1 MKPYA
6 VWIIGRTRDQNRL
19 QFFDSMAA
27 RDAFV
32 NVDRR
37 RRIPL
42 ESCGSLPACRVPE
55 PTPPKVA
62 WWTRETP
69 GGRP

>member
-42 ESCGSLPACRVPE
+42 ESCGNLPACRVPE
-55 PTPPKVA
+55 PDPPRVA
-62 WWTRETP
+62 WISYERREP
-69 GGRP
+69 